1 MARPGGHEGKG
12 GIDVKF
18 LKKQGYTGTV
28 RKIVTD
34 DKAEVLGI
42 VGTFKDL
49 MDLGIVEQVTNYSW
63 DTWCCIPEPG
73 RIETWKGIG
82 ATREEAIR
90 KALFGKKF

>member
-1 MARPGGHEGKG
+1 M
-12 GIDVKF
+12 KF
-18 LKKQGYTGTV
+18 LKKRDYAGTV
-28 RKIVTD
+28 RKIVND
-34 DKAEVLGI
+34 DKTEVLGI

-63 DTWCCIPEPG
+63 DTWCCIPSPG
-73 RIETWKGIG
+73 RSETWKGIG